1 MYDPLE
7 NRIGRKGEN
16 ARLRAN
22 PTYFFKLCGFCR
34 YNDSNLRLLDKWAK
48 ENSGQK
54 TCIRLFRN
62 VYLQTGSG
70 SMNLRSNRLVTPKD
84 SSWRFGQDRVRYY
97 LFRTPFWTISRT
109 VSTYYSEP
117 LSSVT
122 NKNIY
127 LYEKQKFKSC
137 FIKLCK
143 HFDNIANEYN
153 SSKEYTKIGKNYVE
167 DAITSF
173 NRTR

>member
-7 NRIGRKGEN
+7 NRIGWKAEN

-54 TCIRLFRN
+54 TCIRFFRN

-84 SSWRFGQDRVRYY
+84 SS
-97 LFRTPFWTISRT
+97 
-109 VSTYYSEP
+109 
-117 LSSVT
+117 
-122 NKNIY
+122 
-127 LYEKQKFKSC
+127 
-137 FIKLCK
+137 
-143 HFDNIANEYN
+143 
-153 SSKEYTKIGKNYVE
+153 
-167 DAITSF
+167 
-173 NRTR
+173 